1 MPTKTQFSIH
11 TYLPQNWYS
20 IINLNIDGENICYM
34 WHLLWSFTWLHICIF
49 AFLKLRA
56 KILSILVRKPFCR
69 RFALQRGLWFTT
81 RHSISVA
88 GVIKQCEL
96 HVDAVILF
104 LWDQQKPLYGQFYS
118 RKMNTHFKSKTNSLP
133 SFNQSNYGYLG
144 SCFQISQWLTINLW

>member
-1 MPTKTQFSIH
+1 ME
-11 TYLPQNWYS
+11 YLSFVPHIS
-20 IINLNIDGENICYM
+20 SCHLKIDRCPVSQKQWAE
-34 WHLLWSFTWLHICIF
+34 LTWLHICIF
-49 AFLKLRA
+49 AFLKLRT
-56 KILSILVRKPFCR
+56 KIISILVRKPFCR

-104 LWDQQKPLYGQFYS
+104 LRDQQKPLYGQFYS

-133 SFNQSNYGYLG
+133 SFKQSNYGYLG
-144 SCFQISQWLTINLW
+144 SCIQNITMANN

>member
-20 IINLNIDGENICYM
+20 IIDLNIDGEHI
-34 WHLLWSFTWLHICIF
+34 TWLKMC
-49 AFLKLRA
+49 KLRT
-56 KILSILVRKPFCR
+56 KIISILEKKPFCR

-104 LWDQQKPLYGQFYS
+104 LRDQQKPLYGQFYS

-133 SFNQSNYGYLG
+133 SFKQSNYGYLG
-144 SCFQISQWLTINLW
+144 SCIQNITMANN